1 MILYATVFYSGYI
14 AVDNWNSR
22 SEWPWLY
29 SSKTCFMNTE
39 IRIFHVI
46 KYSFFFQQLKN
57 VRAILTS
64 WAIPKISSELDMAYR
79 PESTDLCLQK
89 IMLYL

>member
-29 SSKTCFMNTE
+29 SSTE